1 MPAPPPTALAP
12 TSASSS
18 SATGCSVWPWR
29 TFYSS
34 VFRTRK
40 RGRWRGASPSLVRRD
55 ALARVATDIG
65 LAAHLMVSESEDEAG
80 GRDNP
85 SLLADTCEAVIAAL
99 YLDGGL
105 AIAAEFVR
113 RHWQPLVEEDREPP
127 KDAKTELQEW
137 AQGRGL
143 ALPSYRELYRGRAAP
158 RAALP
163 RRSGA
168 VRYSAGGRLG
178 DAPSATPNGPRPR
191 PCSSGSAGMP
201 GETTRCGFVAV
212 LGAPNAGKSTL
223 VNHMVGVKVSIV
235 SAKVQTTRVR
245 VLGIFIEGRTQIV
258 LIDTPGIFVPRRR
271 LDRAMVAAAWGGA
284 ADADERLLL
293 VDSLRGVDAD
303 TRRIIAGLEGSRRAA
318 VLVLNKVDLVNKPS
332 LLDLA
337 AELGESGV
345 LTDTFMVSARSG
357 NGVGDLVAFLA
368 ARMPEGPWHFPE
380 DQISDMPQRL
390 YAAEITREKLYLQL
404 RQELPYAATVETE
417 SWTEKPDGSVRVGQV
432 IFVERPSQKAIV
444 LGREGRRIKALGETA
459 RAELEEAFERRV
471 HLILFVKVRKLWGD
485 DAERYREWGLDFDA

>member
-1 MPAPPPTALAP
+1 
-12 TSASSS
+12 
-18 SATGCSVWPWR
+18 
-29 TFYSS
+29 
-34 VFRTRK
+34 
-40 RGRWRGASPSLVRRD
+40 
-55 ALARVATDIG
+55 
-65 LAAHLMVSESEDEAG
+65 
-80 GRDNP
+80 
-85 SLLADTCEAVIAAL
+85 
-99 YLDGGL
+99 
-105 AIAAEFVR
+105 
-113 RHWQPLVEEDREPP
+113 
-127 KDAKTELQEW
+127 
-137 AQGRGL
+137 
-143 ALPSYRELYRGRAAP
+143 
-158 RAALP
+158 
-163 RRSGA
+163 
-168 VRYSAGGRLG
+168 
-178 DAPSATPNGPRPR
+178 
-191 PCSSGSAGMP
+191 MP